1 MGRPQGW
8 VTAVTGRPS
17 MRSPGRP
24 PVHRELEREFWLKI
38 AQGLSSEDA
47 AVACSVSPAVGGRWF
62 RQGGGMPRMCL
73 EMPSG
78 RFLNFADREVI
89 ALLRAQRLG
98 VREIARRLGR
108 SPSTISREVRR
119 NAATRGGQLDYRASV
134 AQWKSEQ
141 AARRPKVAKLAD
153 NDRLQQYV
161 QDRLAGVLTRPG
173 GTALPG
179 PAVAWGGRRHGRRQ
193 DRRWARAW
201 SPEQIARRLPLD
213 FPDDASMRVPTRRST
228 RRCTYR
234 AVVRCVGSSPRAC
247 ARDGRCASR
256 ARSNP

>member
-1 MGRPQGW
+1 
-8 VTAVTGRPS
+8 

-78 RFLNFADREVI
+78 RFLNFADREAI

-108 SPSTISREVRR
+108 SPSRCGETPRRAAANSTIERRWRSGSPSKPLAVRRWPSWPTTTGCSSTSRTGSLGCSPGRAGQLSPALPWPGAVAGTVGARTDGGLGRGALSRSLAGCLSTSPTMRPCGCPRGDLPGAVRAGPWCAASGAHGVPAHGTGAARPERARTRSRGRGFISRTGR
-119 NAATRGGQLDYRASV
+119 AT
-134 AQWKSEQ
+134 
-141 AARRPKVAKLAD
+141 
-153 NDRLQQYV
+153 
-161 QDRLAGVLTRPG
+161 
-173 GTALPG
+173 
-179 PAVAWGGRRHGRRQ
+179 
-193 DRRWARAW
+193 
-201 SPEQIARRLPLD
+201 
-213 FPDDASMRVPTRRST
+213 
-228 RRCTYR
+228 
-234 AVVRCVGSSPRAC
+234 
-247 ARDGRCASR
+247 
-256 ARSNP
+256 